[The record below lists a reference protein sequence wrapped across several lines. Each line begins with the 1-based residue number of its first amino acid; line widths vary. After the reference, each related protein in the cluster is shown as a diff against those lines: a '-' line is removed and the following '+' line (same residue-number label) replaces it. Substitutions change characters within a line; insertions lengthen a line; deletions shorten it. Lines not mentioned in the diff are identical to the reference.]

1 MSRTLSTIPDKI
13 IEKIKHAQRTG
24 KLDLSAASLTDLPEE
39 ILALTNL
46 RTLNLYHNPIKIL
59 PTRLLMLTTLRE
71 LTLYRTRLI
80 KVPTQLSALVHLTK
94 LHMGSNRLTDLPSE
108 IFALTQ
114 LQEIDLSNNQLR
126 VLPSALSRCSA
137 LRMVVGFRNRLE
149 SLPDCLSTLTAL
161 RKLDLRSNELRAL
174 PPSLGCLTALQ
185 TLLLNDNPLQTP
197 PNFVCQRGRRAVL
210 AFLYQQHQQRH
221 LCTCA
226 AECVVTFFDGGVS
239 PKAYSATGPRPVPRL
254 EVGREHFVR
263 IHARSADR
271 KPRTCGGDVFRA
283 SLHRVVGPNA
293 TATEEVSALLV
304 RDLGTGVYEVR
315 FCVTLAGLYR
325 LHLTLVNTTNWAVD
339 NVNKHLEKTVSSQ
352 SQAVAG
358 SPFPLHLIPS
368 TVSVVHCTAAGS
380 GLEGGVVGIPATFI
394 IRAVDKYG
402 NSTSLVAESD
412 EREQFTVV
420 IDAPDKTTLQ
430 SEVTVDRE
438 DASLYR
444 VRYTATTP
452 GTHLVSVTLAGLHIR
467 GSPFT
472 VPVIGA
478 ITSTAPNETLS
489 TLQSQLH
496 EELIRQAELQRLC
509 SKAERHIGGLKAR
522 VAQERQSVRDLLE
535 QRTKLQCELDHLRLT
550 FGELKTAHV
559 RLEED
564 ALLCIHNITI
574 AEWKCSLEN
583 KLHDTLRKLER
594 EIRDRSLLEELI
606 ETLRCMLEMEV
617 QARTRLELLR
627 QQLASQIDDVRN
639 SLCDLNTLQLQL
651 ETELLLHEEN
661 AYTPGQYS
669 PHPSNEEV
677 VNDDSMQEPQPQRL
691 SNSPVDKENLEQAKK
706 IVLEE
711 TVKLRQTFFELQ
723 EAHAQLT
730 REIAAVQDMESWQKR
745 LEEEAQAR
753 IRLHALHKI
762 LRDHS
767 TEATSSLMDTRRKEI
782 EKEIA
787 QIESKL
793 TFPFRVSSELLP
805 SWTSAVTDTPEE
817 TKATGVGDA
826 VLHNKS
832 TTNTVTQPQHESY
845 DSKTFATS
853 TQSEEQSLMR
863 ALSVG
868 SRLSAMLPKNIS
880 TSLFLTAAAVP
891 TAHNVPADRQRLE
904 YRKSINACKLS
915 FFEKLKFWQSA
926 DSVPVGLVYKQTTS
940 LPKAVSN
947 NSSVFQR

>member
-380 GLEGGVVGIPATFI
+380 GLEGGVVGIPATFT

-594 EIRDRSLLEELI
+594 EIRDRSLLEEVSLFSLYSAK
-606 ETLRCMLEMEV
+606 TVSRRVLS
-617 QARTRLELLR
+617 
-627 QQLASQIDDVRN
+627 LA
-639 SLCDLNTLQLQL
+639 LC
-651 ETELLLHEEN
+651 
-661 AYTPGQYS
+661 
-669 PHPSNEEV
+669 
-677 VNDDSMQEPQPQRL
+677 
-691 SNSPVDKENLEQAKK
+691 SNS
-706 IVLEE
+706 
-711 TVKLRQTFFELQ
+711 
-723 EAHAQLT
+723 
-730 REIAAVQDMESWQKR
+730 
-745 LEEEAQAR
+745 
-753 IRLHALHKI
+753 
-762 LRDHS
+762 
-767 TEATSSLMDTRRKEI
+767 
-782 EKEIA
+782 
-787 QIESKL
+787 
-793 TFPFRVSSELLP
+793 
-805 SWTSAVTDTPEE
+805 
-817 TKATGVGDA
+817 
-826 VLHNKS
+826 
-832 TTNTVTQPQHESY
+832 Y
-845 DSKTFATS
+845 DCGF
-853 TQSEEQSLMR
+853 
-863 ALSVG
+863 
-868 SRLSAMLPKNIS
+868 
-880 TSLFLTAAAVP
+880 
-891 TAHNVPADRQRLE
+891 
-904 YRKSINACKLS
+904 
-915 FFEKLKFWQSA
+915 
-926 DSVPVGLVYKQTTS
+926 
-940 LPKAVSN
+940 
-947 NSSVFQR
+947 